1 MTIPVRALYYPSK
14 EYAPGGGRFLLENNM
29 GTYIIFLAA
38 LVSGL
43 YPSSATAVQTTGDI
57 ELFARKTT
65 TIERVVVLPDQIA
78 EKRTVWVTAYSSTPE
93 ETDDTPYITASGT
106 RVRDGIIATNLLPF
120 NTKVKIPKLF
130 GDKIFVVEDRMHE
143 RKTEN
148 VDVWMATKG
157 AALKFGIA
165 RAEIVVLEE

>member
-1 MTIPVRALYYPSK
+1 
-14 EYAPGGGRFLLENNM
+14 M
-29 GTYIIFLAA
+29 GTIYAIFLAA
-38 LVSGL
+38 LASGL
-43 YPSSATAVQTTGDI
+43 YPANAATIQKTAGT
-57 ELFARKTT
+57 ELFTQRTT
-65 TIERVVVLPDQIA
+65 TIERVEDLSAPLT

-93 ETDDTPYITASGT
+93 ETDDTPFITASGT
-106 RVRDGIIATNLLPF
+106 RVRDGIIATNFLPF
-120 NTKVKIPKLF
+120 NTRVKIPKLF

-165 RAEIVVLEE
+165 RAEIVVLE